1 MEIYIKLFEVVF
13 PVFFVV
19 GIGYY
24 LGKKNPKIDTKFI
37 TNFAA
42 NIGTPAMVIY
52 AVTSTGIN
60 FEIFK
65 DYFWYYLLAIIC
77 FSIVGIINL
86 FLINTKD
93 IIRELPPLIFPNT
106 GNMGLPICLFAYG
119 SQGLG
124 VSASIT
130 SLIILMHFTVGVF
143 LADRK
148 FNLDVIIKN
157 PPFYAIIF
165 SAIVL
170 FYEIDM
176 PVFVINTTEWLMYA
190 TIFLILMSLGIALTR
205 LKVFSLNKA
214 VISSITRMFIGPL
227 IGIGLIWF
235 FDLEG
240 FAAGV
245 LLIQCSMPSAVLN
258 YLVGSIYSPKK
269 VVDSVASTIVVS
281 TLMSFITIPIVVYFA
296 LRYFS

>member
-1 MEIYIKLFEVVF
+1 MEIYIKLFEVLF

-24 LGKKNPKIDTKFI
+24 LGKTNPKIDTTFI
-37 TNFAA
+37 TSFAA

-52 AVTSTGIN
+52 AITSTGIN
-60 FEIFK
+60 FEIFR
-65 DYFWYYLLAIIC
+65 DYFWYYLLAIGL
-77 FSIVGIINL
+77 FVLVGIFTL
-86 FLINTKD
+86 YLLKTKD
-93 IIRELPPLIFPNT
+93 IVRELPPLIFPNT
-106 GNMGLPICLFAYG
+106 GNMGLPICMFAYG
-119 SQGLG
+119 SKGLG

-130 SLIILMHFTVGVF
+130 SLIILCHFTLGVF

-148 FNLDVIIKN
+148 FNLNVILKN

-170 FYEIDM
+170 FYGIKM
-176 PVFVINTTEWLMYA
+176 PVFVVNTTEWLMYV

-205 LKVFSLNKA
+205 LKVFSLSNA
-214 VISSITRMFIGPL
+214 LISSFTRMIIGPAIGFFL
-227 IGIGLIWF
+227 IFI
-235 FDLEG
+235 FDLKG

-269 VVDSVASTIVVS
+269 IVDSIASTIVVS
-281 TLMSFITIPIVVYFA
+281 TLISFVTIPIVVYIA
-296 LRYFS
+296 LRFFS

>member
-205 LKVFSLNKA
+205 LKVFSLNNA

>member
-60 FEIFK
+60 FEIFR

-77 FSIVGIINL
+77 FSIVGVINL

-176 PVFVINTTEWLMYA
+176 PVFVINTTEWLMYV

>member
-13 PVFFVV
+13 PVFFVI

-60 FEIFK
+60 FEIFR
-65 DYFWYYLLAIIC
+65 DYFWYYLLAILS

-86 FLINTKD
+86 YLIKTKD

-106 GNMGLPICLFAYG
+106 GNMGLPICMFAYG
-119 SQGLG
+119 SEGLG

-165 SAIVL
+165 SATVL
-170 FYEIDM
+170 FYDIKM
-176 PVFVINTTEWLMYA
+176 PVFVINTTEWLMYT

-205 LKVFSLNKA
+205 LKVFSFNKA
-214 VISSITRMFIGPL
+214 LISSFTRMFIGPL
-227 IGIGLIWF
+227 IGIGLILIF
-235 FDLEG
+235 NLKG
-240 FAAGV
+240 YAAGV

-281 TLMSFITIPIVVYFA
+281 TIMSFITIPIVVYFA

>member
-1 MEIYIKLFEVVF
+1 MEIYIKLFEVLF

-24 LGKKNPKIDTKFI
+24 LGKTNPKIDTTFI
-37 TNFAA
+37 TSFAA

-52 AVTSTGIN
+52 AITSTGIN
-60 FEIFK
+60 FEIFR
-65 DYFWYYLLAIIC
+65 DYFWYYLLAIGL
-77 FSIVGIINL
+77 FALVGIFTL
-86 FLINTKD
+86 YTLKTKD

-106 GNMGLPICLFAYG
+106 GNMGLPICMFAYG
-119 SQGLG
+119 SKGLG

-130 SLIILMHFTVGVF
+130 SLIILCHFTLGVF

-148 FNLDVIIKN
+148 FNLNVILKN

-165 SAIVL
+165 SAIML
-170 FYEIDM
+170 FYGIKM
-176 PVFVINTTEWLMYA
+176 PVFVVNTTEWLMYV

-205 LKVFSLNKA
+205 LKVFSLSNA
-214 VISSITRMFIGPL
+214 LISSFTRMIIGPAIGFFL
-227 IGIGLIWF
+227 IFI
-235 FDLEG
+235 FDLKG

-269 VVDSVASTIVVS
+269 IVDSIASTIVVS
-281 TLMSFITIPIVVYFA
+281 TLISFVTIPIVVYIA
-296 LRYFS
+296 LRFFS

>member
-60 FEIFK
+60 FEIFR

-176 PVFVINTTEWLMYA
+176 PVFVINTTEWLMYV
-190 TIFLILMSLGIALTR
+190 TIFLILMSLGIALNR

>member
-13 PVFFVV
+13 PVFFVI

-60 FEIFK
+60 FEIFR
-65 DYFWYYLLAIIC
+65 DYFWYYLLAILS

-86 FLINTKD
+86 YLIKTKD

-106 GNMGLPICLFAYG
+106 GNMGLPICMFAYG

-165 SAIVL
+165 SAVIL
-170 FYEIDM
+170 FHEIEM
-176 PVFVINTTEWLMYA
+176 PVFVINTTEWLMYT

-205 LKVFSLNKA
+205 LKVFSFNKA
-214 VISSITRMFIGPL
+214 LISSFTRMFIGPL
-227 IGIGLIWF
+227 IGIGLILIF
-235 FDLEG
+235 NLKG

-281 TLMSFITIPIVVYFA
+281 TIMSFITIPIVVYFA

>member
-60 FEIFK
+60 FELFR

-205 LKVFSLNKA
+205 LKAFSFNKA

>member
-60 FEIFK
+60 FEIFR

-77 FSIVGIINL
+77 FSIVGIIYL

-205 LKVFSLNKA
+205 LKVFSLNNA

>member
-1 MEIYIKLFEVVF
+1 MEIYIKLFEVLF

-24 LGKKNPKIDTKFI
+24 LGKTNPKIDTTFI
-37 TNFAA
+37 TSFAA

-52 AVTSTGIN
+52 AITSTGIN
-60 FEIFK
+60 FQIFR
-65 DYFWYYLLAIIC
+65 DYFWYYLLAIGL
-77 FSIVGIINL
+77 FALVGIFTL
-86 FLINTKD
+86 YLLKTKD
-93 IIRELPPLIFPNT
+93 IVRELPPLIFPNT
-106 GNMGLPICLFAYG
+106 GNMGLPICMFAYG
-119 SQGLG
+119 SKGLG

-130 SLIILMHFTVGVF
+130 SLIILCHFTLGVF

-148 FNLDVIIKN
+148 FNLNVILKN

-165 SAIVL
+165 SAIML
-170 FYEIDM
+170 FYGIKM
-176 PVFVINTTEWLMYA
+176 PVFVVNTTEWLMYV

-205 LKVFSLNKA
+205 LKVFSLTNA
-214 VISSITRMFIGPL
+214 LISSFTRMIIGPAIGFFL
-227 IGIGLIWF
+227 IFIFNLK
-235 FDLEG
+235 G

-269 VVDSVASTIVVS
+269 IVDSIASTIVVS
-281 TLMSFITIPIVVYFA
+281 TLISFVTIPIVVYIA
-296 LRYFS
+296 LRFFS

>member
-1 MEIYIKLFEVVF
+1 MEIYIKLFEVLF

-24 LGKKNPKIDTKFI
+24 LGKINPKIDTTFI
-37 TNFAA
+37 TSFAA

-52 AVTSTGIN
+52 AITSTGIN
-60 FEIFK
+60 FEIFQ
-65 DYFWYYLLAIIC
+65 DYFWYYLLAIGL
-77 FSIVGIINL
+77 FSVVGIFTL
-86 FLINTKD
+86 YLLKTKD

-106 GNMGLPICLFAYG
+106 GNMGLPICMFAYG
-119 SQGLG
+119 SKGLG

-130 SLIILMHFTVGVF
+130 SLIILCHFTLGVF

-148 FNLDVIIKN
+148 FNLNVILKN

-170 FYEIDM
+170 FYEIKM
-176 PVFVINTTEWLMYA
+176 PVFIVNTTEWLMYV

-205 LKVFSLNKA
+205 LKVFSFANAL
-214 VISSITRMFIGPL
+214 ISSFTRMIIGPAIGFFL
-227 IGIGLIWF
+227 IFIFNLK
-235 FDLEG
+235 G

-269 VVDSVASTIVVS
+269 IVDSIASTVVVS
-281 TLMSFITIPIVVYFA
+281 TLISFVTLPIVVYIA
-296 LRYFS
+296 LRFFS